1 MPHNTKVN
9 CQSERSMEFHTTGFC
24 GRKFSAKDE
33 KSWRMIVRLHS
44 KKCQQCRGKD
54 LTDVD
59 EVRYAIVVE

>member
-1 MPHNTKVN
+1 
-9 CQSERSMEFHTTGFC
+9 MEFHTTGFC